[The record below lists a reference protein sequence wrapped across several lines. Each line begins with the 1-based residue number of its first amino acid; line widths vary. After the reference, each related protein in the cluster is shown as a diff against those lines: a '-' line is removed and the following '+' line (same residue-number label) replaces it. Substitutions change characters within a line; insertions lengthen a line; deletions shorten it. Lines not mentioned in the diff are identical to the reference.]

1 MTTGWA
7 EIDIG
12 GYAAS
17 GQAATHYSAKFG
29 GYMTQTYTWNVAVLA
44 NWNRNT
50 SITATQNASSYTV
63 ELTNN
68 ASSQTQYFHI
78 ATRSSVSGF
87 TCAIS

>member
-1 MTTGWA
+1 
-7 EIDIG
+7 
-12 GYAAS
+12 
-17 GQAATHYSAKFG
+17 
-29 GYMTQTYTWNVAVLA
+29 MTQTYTWNVAVLA

-68 ASSQTQYFHI
+68 APSQTQYFHI